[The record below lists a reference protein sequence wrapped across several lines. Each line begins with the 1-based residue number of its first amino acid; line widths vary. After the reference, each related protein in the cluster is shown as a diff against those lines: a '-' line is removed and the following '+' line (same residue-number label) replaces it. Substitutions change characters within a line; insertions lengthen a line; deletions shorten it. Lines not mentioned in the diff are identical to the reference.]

1 VEEKK
6 HLMKLLEDILNN
18 DTSNETQKMLNYVKK
33 REIDA
38 IRNSC
43 RRIAQPEPFGKAHG
57 KEVQKASKFSLF
69 RLSPLV

>member
-1 VEEKK
+1 
-6 HLMKLLEDILNN
+6 MKLLEDILNN

-43 RRIAQPEPFGKAHG
+43 RRIAQTEPLG
-57 KEVQKASKFSLF
+57 
-69 RLSPLV
+69 